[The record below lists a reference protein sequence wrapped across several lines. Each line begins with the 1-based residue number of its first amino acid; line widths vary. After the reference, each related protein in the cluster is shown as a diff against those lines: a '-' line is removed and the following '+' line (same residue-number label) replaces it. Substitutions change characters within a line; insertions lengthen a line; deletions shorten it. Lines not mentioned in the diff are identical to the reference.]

1 VMADDDLFGIKQEH
15 RFVDLGVLSNPNP
28 ELLKLGN
35 CVVHD
40 WLAFSR
46 TISSRISE
54 TQVSSGILFDENRTR
69 YSCSTARMRTKCWR
83 ESHFW
88 QFRIDVASETSSGER
103 PSAFAMVTQS
113 RSFILS
119 LLPDNLN
126 MSRVGHR
133 QFSSRP
139 LKLASPV

>member
-1 VMADDDLFGIKQEH
+1 MTDDDLFGMEQED
-15 RFVDLGVLSNPNP
+15 RFVYLGVHSNANSEPR
-28 ELLKLGN
+28 KLDN
-35 CVVHD
+35 CVIHD

-69 YSCSTARMRTKCWR
+69 YSCSTARMTTKCCR

-88 QFRIDVASETSSGER
+88 QFRLDVASETSSGKR

-119 LLPDNLN
+119 LLPNNLH
-126 MSRVGHR
+126 MSR
-133 QFSSRP
+133 
-139 LKLASPV
+139 